1 MKKLFFLVIVINSM
15 FEIYAQAPEFPIDSE
30 TGKIIY
36 TGIVEVPDATEDQLF
51 FKANEWFAIFFKSS
65 KDVIQL
71 SEKESGKI
79 IGKGL
84 TSVYFKTF
92 GMTKDMGYVS
102 FTIDIDIKEG
112 KYRYTIRDFWHDAG
126 SSSNVISPGDLRVEK
141 SGFQLAK
148 KAWIQIKEQTDSF
161 VKQMINDLDSSMKSQ
176 NASGDDW

>member
-15 FEIYAQAPEFPIDSE
+15 FKIYAQAPEFPIDSE

-36 TGIVEVPDATEDQLF
+36 TGIVEVPNATEENLF

-65 KDVIQL
+65 KDVIQF

-79 IGKGL
+79 IGKGI
-84 TSVYFKTF
+84 TSVYFKTL
-92 GMTKDMGYVS
+92 GMTKDVGYVS

-112 KYRYTIRDFWHDAG
+112 RFRYTIRDFWHHAG
-126 SSSNVISPGDLRVEK
+126 SSSNVISPGDLRIEK

-148 KAWIQIKEQTDSF
+148 KAWIQIKEQTDESI
-161 VKQMINDLDSSMKSQ
+161 KQMIKDMESSMSSQ
-176 NASGDDW
+176 NNNKDW